1 MTDGKDAPRGETGGA
16 GGPPRVV
23 LYTIPGLCPLCDE
36 ARETLRRE
44 GVAFSEVDIRTD
56 RTLLRAYREEIP
68 VVTVDGGKAFVGRV
82 DPVRLA
88 AVLHPPR

>member
-1 MTDGKDAPRGETGGA
+1 MTGG
-16 GGPPRVV
+16 GGPGGAAPRVV

-36 ARETLRRE
+36 ARELLHRE

-68 VVTVDGGKAFVGRV
+68 VVTVDGRKAFVGRI
-82 DPVRLA
+82 DRDRLA
-88 AVLHPPR
+88 AILHPPR